1 VASTLTADH
10 IVAIYPDPNSVTKE
24 QAEVY
29 LPYLVAACKEFEITT
44 KLRVAGFLSQL
55 GAESGELIYWE
66 ELADGWA
73 YEWREDLGNVYEG
86 DGPKY
91 KGHGPIQITG
101 RGNHGACGEYLGLDL
116 INNPTLIGG
125 PHPLSTEQIQHGFRA
140 AGWYWKIRGND
151 WRGLY
156 GWPCDLNLYAD
167 QGDIDAMCYGVNG
180 GWNGYDHRVWYYNK
194 ALEVLPDDLDLSES
208 LEEEEAP
215 EVTEEPEVAK
225 DGLVYTDDNAY
236 IRARENDAYVWVL
249 QGANTPAKANRN
261 GYIWVPD
268 LPGGGPVSLAALPPT
283 RADTL
288 VTAADSDT
296 WLRPAS
302 GSYIQGK
309 GIADHDLQVNQNG
322 WLWDRTAWEAKPEEV
337 TEEPEVA
344 KDVLVYADDDVYIRA
359 RENDAYVWML
369 QGSNTPAK
377 ADGNGYIWVPGL
389 PGAGPDAAALS
400 PTKADKLV
408 TAADSDTWLRTA
420 LGSYIQ
426 GKGMSDHDL
435 QVNQSGWLWD
445 RTAWEAKAGDDWDW
459 PVADTPADETSWSY
473 VARHPTRYNWVPSVE
488 KVARDLINN
497 FSVWCNTY
505 VGHPPPEIVG
515 GVWYD
520 RFSMDVW
527 NPGGRG
533 DTLDWNLHTQ
543 VCDYVMNDPNPPM
556 LAWVCSKYYLW
567 TPSAGWQW
575 YSNDTDPATDYAHV
589 YHLHLTFAL
598 TSE

>member
-1 VASTLTADH
+1 M
-10 IVAIYPDPNSVTKE
+10 
-24 QAEVY
+24 
-29 LPYLVAACKEFEITT
+29 
-44 KLRVAGFLSQL
+44 G
-55 GAESGELIYWE
+55 
-66 ELADGWA
+66 
-73 YEWREDLGNVYEG
+73 
-86 DGPKY
+86 
-91 KGHGPIQITG
+91 
-101 RGNHGACGEYLGLDL
+101 
-116 INNPTLIGG
+116 
-125 PHPLSTEQIQHGFRA
+125 
-140 AGWYWKIRGND
+140 
-151 WRGLY
+151 
-156 GWPCDLNLYAD
+156 
-167 QGDIDAMCYGVNG
+167 
-180 GWNGYDHRVWYYNK
+180 YYNK

-208 LEEEEAP
+208 LEEEEEP
-215 EVTEEPEVAK
+215 EVTA
-225 DGLVYTDDNAY
+225 
-236 IRARENDAYVWVL
+236 
-249 QGANTPAKANRN
+249 
-261 GYIWVPD
+261 
-268 LPGGGPVSLAALPPT
+268 
-283 RADTL
+283 
-288 VTAADSDT
+288 
-296 WLRPAS
+296 
-302 GSYIQGK
+302 
-309 GIADHDLQVNQNG
+309 
-322 WLWDRTAWEAKPEEV
+322 
-337 TEEPEVA
+337 EPEVA
-344 KDVLVYADDDVYIRA
+344 KDVLVYTDDDAYIRA

-369 QGSNTPAK
+369 QGTNTPAK
-377 ADGNGYIWVPGL
+377 ANGNGYIWVPGL
-389 PGAGPDAAALS
+389 PGGGPDAAALP
-400 PTKADKLV
+400 PTRADKLV

-426 GKGMSDHDL
+426 GEGMSDHDL

-520 RFSMDVW
+520 TVSMDVW

-533 DTLDWNLHTQ
+533 DTLDWNVHTQ

-598 TSE
+598 TSERRV